1 MILLILAL
9 VLNACV
15 HFRKIAR
22 NEFIQ
27 YGHENIESG
36 FLIVG
41 TVLIQMIFGLHWI
54 DGIGL
59 LIMAPSLR
67 WFVHDLTLNYLRG
80 VRWDYLG
87 TRSNLD
93 KFLRR
98 VQNKT
103 GLHFIFVKA
112 ALVGVSLLVWW
123 GVTWW
128 HIS

>member
-1 MILLILAL
+1 MVSLMLMM

-15 HFRKIAR
+15 HFRKISR

-36 FLIVG
+36 FLIVA
-41 TVLIQMIFGLHWI
+41 TILVQIIFGLHWL

-80 VRWDYLG
+80 LAWDYLG
-87 TRSNLD
+87 TRSKLD

-98 VQNKT
+98 FQNKT

-112 ALVGVSLLVWW
+112 ALIGVSLGAWW
-123 GVTWW
+123 WVREMV
-128 HIS
+128 